1 MLFSVIAIAFE
12 APALAENKY
21 KLCFYILG
29 YFEANVTVKSDFV
42 RVDVETEDGIQR
54 DLHMSVQPKDEVLK
68 RTATPLELSLH
79 VILIMF
85 DSTSAAHFWRKMKKT
100 TAFLKKDL
108 TTVFLKG
115 NLCCSYNY

>member
-85 DSTSAAHFWRKMKKT
+85 D
-100 TAFLKKDL
+100 
-108 TTVFLKG
+108 
-115 NLCCSYNY
+115 